1 MKRRVVITGVGVLS
15 PIGKGKEEFV
25 KALLS
30 GKSGIELIQSFDT
43 SDYRTNKGGEI
54 KNFNA
59 ADYSDVI
66 KGIEK
71 LGRATQLT
79 LVATTEALEDSG
91 YQITID
97 NCQNVGCILGSSEGE
112 THFMDEY
119 ITAEENGSNEEKRH
133 QLVPK
138 IPSAAIYQELADRL
152 GIHGQCA
159 TIATACAAGTNAVGY
174 AADLIRFGIA
184 DMMIA
189 GGVDVFSRL
198 SFSGFN
204 ALMSVTKTCCKPF
217 NQNRDGMILGEAA
230 AIMILESLDSAIQRG
245 ADIYAEVLAYGISN
259 DAYHITSPDPNGGG
273 AKRSINSALN
283 DAKVSADQVEYINAH
298 GTGTQSNDIMEV
310 QVIRELFN
318 QPPAKIPVSAS
329 KSMVGHTLGA
339 AGAIE
344 SLICTLAIKNN
355 FLPPTINFVESIE
368 GYEDIDFVPNESR
381 PAEIKIALSN
391 SFAFAGNASSI
402 LIGKYQS

>member
-1 MKRRVVITGVGVLS
+1 MKSRVIITGVGVLS
-15 PIGKGKEEFV
+15 PIGKGKKEFV
-25 KALLS
+25 EALLS

-54 KNFNA
+54 KNFNP

-66 KGIEK
+66 KGIEE

-79 LVATTEALEDSG
+79 LVTTMEALEDSG

-112 THFMDEY
+112 THFMDNY
-119 ITAEENGSNEEKRH
+119 ITAESNGSNGEHSH

-138 IPSAAIYQELADRL
+138 IPTAAIYQELADRL
-152 GIHGQCA
+152 GIRGQCA
-159 TIATACAAGTNAVGY
+159 TIATACAAGTNAIGY
-174 AADLIRFGIA
+174 AADLIRFGMA

-204 ALMSVTKTCCKPF
+204 ALMSVTRTICKPF
-217 NQNRDGMILGEAA
+217 NQKRDGMILGEAS
-230 AIMILESLDSAIQRG
+230 AILILESLESALKRG
-245 ADIYAEVLAYGISN
+245 AEIYAEVLAYGISN

-283 DAKVSADQVEYINAH
+283 DAEISVDQVQYINAH

-318 QPPAKIPVSAS
+318 QPPARVPVSAS
-329 KSMVGHTLGA
+329 KAMIGHTLGA

-344 SLICTLAIKNN
+344 ALICVLAIKNK
-355 FLPPTINFVESIE
+355 FLPPTINFVEAIN
-368 GYEDIDFVPNESR
+368 GFEDIDFIPNEARS
-381 PAEIKIALSN
+381 AEINIALSN
-391 SFAFAGNASSI
+391 SFAFAGNASAI